1 MLITYNKTNKTLPL
15 HESNKIRKKNNIWG
29 ICDVVLQATQQSGV
43 FSLGT
48 DQGDSRKS
56 TWLLEGHSSGN
67 ALLNWLKQSF
77 QNSVSAVSAL
87 QPLFM
92 RTALTDT
99 RRAAESGERAANPRH
114 HALKQRRRWQC
125 GEPFSAFSFLSC
137 LPVFGLSQ
145 AFCLTNELCHLCDGL
160 HSNTIAELTA

>member
-1 MLITYNKTNKTLPL
+1 MGEK
-15 HESNKIRKKNNIWG
+15 KKNSNICG

-48 DQGDSRKS
+48 DQGDRLKS

-67 ALLNWLKQSF
+67 ALLNWLKRSF
-77 QNSVSAVSAL
+77 QNSVSASSAL

-99 RRAAESGERAANPRH
+99 RRAAESVEQAANPRH
-114 HALKQRRRWQC
+114 HRLKQRERWQC
-125 GEPFSAFSFLSC
+125 GEPFSHFFFLSC

-145 AFCLTNELCHLCDGL
+145 AFCLHNELCHLCDCL
-160 HSNTIAELTA
+160 HSNSAAGLIAQTRLPHCMRAVFVLL